1 MYVSVRCC
9 PIEMHFLKIDYFTFC
24 LFLRQPYHENGWYVL
39 AMYKLYSICVN
50 NIIL

>member
-24 LFLRQPYHENGWYVL
+24 LFLRQPYHENGWYVFSNVQVVL
-39 AMYKLYSICVN
+39 NLRT
-50 NIIL
+50 